1 MQTTTEAVQAA
12 LDAELTIASR
22 HGGILDDDFARFTM
36 AVLERLHDGAAT
48 MTGAPVPFSFPSA
61 DSAYYKAYPIATTVV
76 PVPSDT
82 ASSVPQV
89 AAQHVAT
96 DEDGREGAQS

>member
-48 MTGAPVPFSFPSA
+48 VPGAPVPFSFPSA
-61 DSAYYKAYPIATTVV
+61 DSAYRKAYPIA
-76 PVPSDT
+76 T

-96 DEDGREGAQS
+96 DEDGREGAES

>member
-48 MTGAPVPFSFPSA
+48 VPGAPVPFSFPSA
-61 DSAYYKAYPIATTVV
+61 DSAYYKAYPIV